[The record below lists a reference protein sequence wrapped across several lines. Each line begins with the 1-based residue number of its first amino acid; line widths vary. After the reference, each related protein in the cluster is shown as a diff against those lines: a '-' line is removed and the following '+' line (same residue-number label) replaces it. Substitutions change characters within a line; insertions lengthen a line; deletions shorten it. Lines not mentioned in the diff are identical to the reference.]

1 MIKCRMRRVRGT
13 VDYLIDPNSGRSYY
27 SQFLATQGSDV
38 AMRASKAL
46 AKIEK
51 GNVGRVTRLTFK
63 NELYY
68 APLYEYEID
77 YKQGVQDILPRRAWI
92 QDNNDYGGQEDPAQ
106 GRCLLWQEIRGNAP
120 QGLLKSDS

>member
-1 MIKCRMRRVRGT
+1 MN
-13 VDYLIDPNSGRSYY
+13 YLMDKKTGGSYF

-51 GNVGRVTRLTFK
+51 GNMGRVTRLTFK
-63 NELYY
+63 NELYH

-77 YKQGVQDILPRRAWI
+77 YKQGFRIYFLD
-92 QDNNDYGGQEDPAQ
+92 E
-106 GRCLLWQEIRGNAP
+106 RGSKTIMTMGVKKTQHKDVAFC
-120 QGLLKSDS
+120 GKKYMELKGK

>member
-1 MIKCRMRRVRGT
+1 M
-13 VDYLIDPNSGRSYY
+13 DYLMDKKTGRSYY

-51 GNVGRVTRLTFK
+51 GNMGRVTRLTFK

-77 YKQGVQDILPRRAWI
+77 YKQGVRIYFLD
-92 QDNNDYGGQEDPAQ
+92 
-106 GRCLLWQEIRGNAP
+106 GRGSKTIMRMGFKKTQHKDVAFCGKKYME
-120 QGLLKSDS
+120 LKGK

>member
-1 MIKCRMRRVRGT
+1 M
-13 VDYLIDPNSGRSYY
+13 DYLIDPKSGRSYY

-51 GNVGRVTRLTFK
+51 GNMGRVTRLTFK

-77 YKQGVQDILPRRAWI
+77 YKQGFRIYFLDERGFKTIMTM
-92 QDNNDYGGQEDPAQ
+92 GGQEDPAQ

>member
-1 MIKCRMRRVRGT
+1 M
-13 VDYLIDPNSGRSYY
+13 DYLMDKKTGRSYY

-51 GNVGRVTRLTFK
+51 GNMGRVTRLTFK

-77 YKQGVQDILPRRAWI
+77 YKQGFRIYFLDEQ
-92 QDNNDYGGQEDPAQ
+92 GGKTIMTMGVKKTQHKDVAFCGKKYME
-106 GRCLLWQEIRGNAP
+106 
-120 QGLLKSDS
+120 LKGK

>member
-1 MIKCRMRRVRGT
+1 MN
-13 VDYLIDPNSGRSYY
+13 YLMDKKTGRSYY

-51 GNVGRVTRLTFK
+51 GNMGRVTRLTFK
-63 NELYY
+63 NELYH

-77 YKQGVQDILPRRAWI
+77 YKQGFRIYFLDESGSKTIMTMGVKKTQHKDVEFCGKK
-92 QDNNDYGGQEDPAQ
+92 YTE
-106 GRCLLWQEIRGNAP
+106 
-120 QGLLKSDS
+120 LKCK